1 MGYISDIGA
10 GTSVQILT
18 GSGGV
23 GSEYYDE
30 KVWTKSGADLTISG
44 MVFRGGGEMLQTEQG
59 LLKQA
64 DAHGFFEPNVLAGF
78 VNMSG
83 AKVRVFDQNQWFRVV
98 TAVTHD
104 NAIYGSSHDFTT
116 LELEPSGSFL

>member
-64 DAHGFFEPNVLAGF
+64 DAMA
-78 VNMSG
+78 
-83 AKVRVFDQNQWFRVV
+83 
-98 TAVTHD
+98 
-104 NAIYGSSHDFTT
+104 
-116 LELEPSGSFL
+116 FLSLMFSLDL